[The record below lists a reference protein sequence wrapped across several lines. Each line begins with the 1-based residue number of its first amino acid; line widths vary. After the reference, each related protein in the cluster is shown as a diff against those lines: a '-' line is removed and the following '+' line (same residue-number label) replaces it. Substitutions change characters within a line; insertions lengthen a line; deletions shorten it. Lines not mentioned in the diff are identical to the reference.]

1 MANINVNDL
10 SALNMTGAELFK
22 DSESFM
28 TELSDE
34 SKQMEEIYGG
44 IGCVLPSCQE
54 TLIGC
59 WRNTAIKT
67 IFVVNP
73 GYKAFG

>member
-34 SKQMEEIYGG
+34 SEQVIGGARSCGLSKIYCLRPTCVNTGG
-44 IGCVLPSCQE
+44 VGS
-54 TLIGC
+54 T
-59 WRNTAIKT
+59 T
-67 IFVVNP
+67 IVVIFNH
-73 GYKAFG
+73 